1 MFQKLFN
8 ILYEE
13 NINCRLIKSIKV
25 EDKILNWNRI
35 NAQICFNYLQQQ
47 FYFVT
52 STMKTLANGKSQKTI
67 LKILRIL
74 ISTSQSNYGDVELDD
89 DCIRDIA
96 DVFTVDQVAMEGG

>member
-1 MFQKLFN
+1 
-8 ILYEE
+8 
-13 NINCRLIKSIKV
+13 
-25 EDKILNWNRI
+25 
-35 NAQICFNYLQQQ
+35 
-47 FYFVT
+47 
-52 STMKTLANGKSQKTI
+52 MKTLANGKSQKTI